1 MIWNQRLTHN
11 RQEDFMKFLDREAT
25 IAKPGFN
32 RWLVPPAALAVHLA
46 IGQIYA
52 YSVFNAPLTKL
63 IGITESAAGDW
74 KLTTVGWIFSIAL
87 AMLGASAACS
97 VHGWSALGRVKQCLL
112 LLAVLVWAFLYRRS
126 ASIRTICFCFIWATA

>member
-1 MIWNQRLTHN
+1 
-11 RQEDFMKFLDREAT
+11 MKFLDREVT

-87 AMLGASAACS
+87 AMLGASAAMFGTCDWR
-97 VHGWSALGRVKQCLL
+97 GRFGLG
-112 LLAVLVWAFLYRRS
+112 LYRACIDADEMVSR
-126 ASIRTICFCFIWATA
+126 